1 MMYYNT
7 LNYSWIVHA
16 KLWMFMNW
24 SVQIHQ
30 NFMMCSSSKF
40 YEFFMN
46 NQFMKYFNEHSWW
59 PMAMNIHELF
69 CSKQKVH
76 ELIGHS
82 STVHEQFMKSI
93 QEHFMNTCSWTVG
106 KIFDER
112 SMNCSWIYMNVHE
125 CTIKVHD
132 FMN

>member
-1 MMYYNT
+1 
-7 LNYSWIVHA
+7 
-16 KLWMFMNW
+16 
-24 SVQIHQ
+24 
-30 NFMMCSSSKF
+30 
-40 YEFFMN
+40 
-46 NQFMKYFNEHSWW
+46 
-59 PMAMNIHELF
+59 MNIHELF

-93 QEHFMNTCSWTVG
+93 QEHFMNTFSWTVG

-132 FMN
+132 FMNKFSPGCFQRKYPRPKFGNSVFKENISL

>member
-1 MMYYNT
+1 
-7 LNYSWIVHA
+7 
-16 KLWMFMNW
+16 
-24 SVQIHQ
+24 
-30 NFMMCSSSKF
+30 
-40 YEFFMN
+40 
-46 NQFMKYFNEHSWW
+46 
-59 PMAMNIHELF
+59 MNIHELF
-69 CSKQKVH
+69 CSKQQVH

-82 STVHEQFMKSI
+82 WTVHEQFMKSI

-112 SMNCSWIYMNVHE
+112 SMNSSWIYMNVHE